1 MGEALFD
8 LEQLLISKREKL
20 TPQEEGILLS
30 CKGKAVRNF
39 TASSL
44 LGGAV
49 VWAAT
54 GKLGKAF
61 RVNLSAG
68 AGAFCGLWI
77 FSRSL
82 FSCADHILTL
92 DGSILQKELANIMV
106 TKYQNDPS
114 LMKLI
119 SKHFYSERIYD
130 DSTSNTPKLRWRY
143 RNFFSDNAI
152 DGKRTQDHGSY
163 NTSQGDS
170 HNDSYDESQGY
181 SDSLKKSQD
190 KSENI
195 ADSKRT
201 THGTKQISQGKSENI
216 TDSQRTARGTKQVFI
231 NPGSDI
237 MSEVDP
243 LDCLFGGVPVEEVL
257 HPNTTNKPSATHHRS
272 HRRYHRRRRMR
283 DPDDLS
289 NSVHAAAN

>member
-1 MGEALFD
+1 MGGDEGRENEFICCGLFYY
-8 LEQLLISKREKL
+8 LLIVLRK
-20 TPQEEGILLS
+20 IL
-30 CKGKAVRNF
+30 F
-39 TASSL
+39 
-44 LGGAV
+44 
-49 VWAAT
+49 
-54 GKLGKAF
+54 
-61 RVNLSAG
+61 
-68 AGAFCGLWI
+68 
-77 FSRSL
+77 
-82 FSCADHILTL
+82 HYILTRIFL
-92 DGSILQKELANIMV
+92 LLNDRMV

-216 TDSQRTARGTKQVFI
+216 TDSQRTARGTKQVFVSI
-231 NPGSDI
+231 FILPFTYFDWY
-237 MSEVDP
+237 
-243 LDCLFGGVPVEEVL
+243 LFL
-257 HPNTTNKPSATHHRS
+257 N
-272 HRRYHRRRRMR
+272 
-283 DPDDLS
+283 
-289 NSVHAAAN
+289 